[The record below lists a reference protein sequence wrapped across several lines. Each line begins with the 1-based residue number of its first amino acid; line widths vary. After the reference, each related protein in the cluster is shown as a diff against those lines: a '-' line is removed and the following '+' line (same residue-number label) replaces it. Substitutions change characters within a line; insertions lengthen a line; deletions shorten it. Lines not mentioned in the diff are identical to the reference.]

1 MRVIVIGGGISGLA
15 AALRLSSGGASVTVL
30 EASSR
35 LGGKLLRG
43 DIAGAAA
50 VDLGAESM
58 LARREEGVDL
68 ARAAGLGDELEP
80 PTGAGAAIWSRGELC
95 PMPKGHVMGVP
106 GDPDALRG
114 LLSEEGVA
122 RVGEDARLPRTEI
135 GEDAAVG
142 GYVAER
148 LGREVVDRLVEPLLG
163 GVYAGDA
170 YRISM
175 RAAVPQLY
183 EAARTGTSLLDGV
196 RALQRR
202 APAQPAGAP
211 VFAGIRGG
219 IGRLPGAVAEACR
232 AAGTRIRTGVAVRAL
247 RAHAVADGP
256 SPGGSLTPGAPD
268 TPGAPGVPRPPGAP
282 AADEAPAPWTVLTE
296 AGEALHADAVVL
308 AVPAPQAARLLADE
322 VPAAAAELRAVEYA
336 SMALVTMAF
345 RRADLERTPHG
356 SGFLVPPVEGR
367 TIKAST
373 FSSNK
378 WGWVAAQEPGLF
390 VLRTSVGRYGEEA
403 VLEREDSEIVEV
415 SLRDL
420 ADATGL
426 SARPVEG
433 LVSRWEGGLP
443 QYAVGHVSRV
453 ARIRDAVERVP
464 GLAVC
469 GAAYEG
475 VGIPACIAS
484 GQRAA
489 RETLARA
496 TAGSARE

>member
-1 MRVIVIGGGISGLA
+1 
-15 AALRLSSGGASVTVL
+15 
-30 EASSR
+30 
-35 LGGKLLRG
+35 
-43 DIAGAAA
+43 
-50 VDLGAESM
+50 
-58 LARREEGVDL
+58 
-68 ARAAGLGDELEP
+68 
-80 PTGAGAAIWSRGELC
+80 
-95 PMPKGHVMGVP
+95 
-106 GDPDALRG
+106 
-114 LLSEEGVA
+114 
-122 RVGEDARLPRTEI
+122 
-135 GEDAAVG
+135 
-142 GYVAER
+142 
-148 LGREVVDRLVEPLLG
+148 
-163 GVYAGDA
+163 
-170 YRISM
+170 
-175 RAAVPQLY
+175 
-183 EAARTGTSLLDGV
+183 
-196 RALQRR
+196 
-202 APAQPAGAP
+202 
-211 VFAGIRGG
+211 
-219 IGRLPGAVAEACR
+219 
-232 AAGTRIRTGVAVRAL
+232 
-247 RAHAVADGP
+247 
-256 SPGGSLTPGAPD
+256 
-268 TPGAPGVPRPPGAP
+268 
-282 AADEAPAPWTVLTE
+282 PAPWTVLTE

-453 ARIRDAVERVP
+453 ARICDAVERVP